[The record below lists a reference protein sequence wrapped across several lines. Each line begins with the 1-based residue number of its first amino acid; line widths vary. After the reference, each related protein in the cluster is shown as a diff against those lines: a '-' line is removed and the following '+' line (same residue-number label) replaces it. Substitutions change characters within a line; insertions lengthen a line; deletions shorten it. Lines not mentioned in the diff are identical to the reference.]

1 MDYIVGINLDRNLL
15 KMEIYKSIR
24 HQRPMVKISVL
35 LNYIIKNF
43 CYLEYLSPNTTY
55 TLGCWLHALSE
66 CELFENASLLPF

>member
-35 LNYIIKNF
+35 LKYIIKNF
-43 CYLEYLSPNTTY
+43 CYLEYLSPNTT
-55 TLGCWLHALSE
+55 
-66 CELFENASLLPF
+66 